1 MSLDFLLFSF
11 TFVAGIIAFLN
22 PCGFIML
29 PAYVSN
35 HMEKTFRLQNGNMT
49 NKQKTATF
57 SSRKLAYALL
67 MGLITTTGFITIFSS
82 VGLGISYIGIRIVKI
97 FPWIAFVSSLLV
109 IGIGIAKLIG
119 KTIYF
124 NIPTYK
130 FFSKNKSHCNSKIE
144 YRYFF
149 LFGIGY
155 AIISLNC
162 TLSLFLFV
170 ISQGIT
176 AGGIV
181 QGFVIFL
188 TYALGM
194 GVMMTIISSLVS
206 ISNQKFNKIYSTKLA
221 HNLNSITGVILIVAG
236 IYLVYY
242 NIVIGK
248 LITT

>member
-1 MSLDFLLFSF
+1 MSPDFVLFSF
-11 TFVAGIIAFLN
+11 TFTAGIIAFLN

-29 PAYVSN
+29 PAYISN
-35 HMEKTFRLQNGNMT
+35 HMEKTFQLQNGNMT
-49 NKQKTATF
+49 NNQKTTF

-67 MGLITTTGFITIFSS
+67 MGLVTTTGFITIFSS

-97 FPWIAFVSSLLV
+97 FPWIAFASSLLV
-109 IGIGIAKLIG
+109 IGIGIAKLVG
-119 KTIYF
+119 KTIYL
-124 NIPTYK
+124 NIPTSR
-130 FFSKNKSHCNSKIE
+130 FFSRTKSSYNSKID

-162 TLSLFLFV
+162 TLPLFLFV
-170 ISQGIT
+170 ISQGLS

-181 QGFVIFL
+181 QGFMIFL

-194 GVMMTIISSLVS
+194 GAMMTIISSLVS
-206 ISNQKFNKIYSTKLA
+206 ISNQRFNRLYSTKLP
-221 HNLNSITGVILIVAG
+221 HNLNRITGAILIVAG
-236 IYLVYY
+236 FYLVYY

-248 LITT
+248 LMMT

>member
-1 MSLDFLLFSF
+1 MSLDFLLFGF
-11 TFVAGIIAFLN
+11 TFIAGIIAFLN
-22 PCGFIML
+22 PCGFVML
-29 PAYVSN
+29 PAYISN
-35 HMEKTFRLQNGNMT
+35 HMERTFQLQNGNMT
-49 NKQKTATF
+49 NNQKTTTF
-57 SSRKLAYALL
+57 SSRKLAFALL
-67 MGLITTTGFITIFSS
+67 MGLITTSGFITIFSS
-82 VGLGISYIGIRIVKI
+82 VGLGISYIGIRIVKV
-97 FPWIAFVSSLLV
+97 FPWIAFASALLV

-119 KTIYF
+119 KTIYM
-124 NIPTYK
+124 NLPAHK
-130 FFSKNKSHCNSKIE
+130 FFSKSKSNCNSKIE

-162 TLSLFLFV
+162 TLPLFLFV
-170 ISQGIT
+170 ISQGIS
-176 AGGIV
+176 AGGIL

-221 HNLNSITGVILIVAG
+221 RNLNSLTAIILIVAG

-248 LITT
+248 IIMT

>member
-1 MSLDFLLFSF
+1 MSPDIILFSF
-11 TFVAGIIAFLN
+11 TFTAGIIAFLN

-29 PAYVSN
+29 PAYISN
-35 HMEKTFRLQNGNMT
+35 HMEKSLQLQSGTMANNY
-49 NKQKTATF
+49 KSKF

-67 MGLITTTGFITIFSS
+67 VGLVTTTGFITIFSA
-82 VGLGISYIGIRIVKI
+82 VGLGISYIGIRIVKL
-97 FPWIAFVSSLLV
+97 FPWIAFASALLV

-119 KTIYF
+119 KPFYL
-124 NIPTYK
+124 NIPTSK
-130 FFSKNKSHCNSKIE
+130 FFSKNRSNHRLKID

-162 TLSLFLFV
+162 TLPLFLFL
-170 ISQGIT
+170 ISQGIS
-176 AGGIV
+176 AGGLA

-194 GVMMTIISSLVS
+194 GTMMTIISTLLG
-206 ISNQKFNKIYSTKLA
+206 ISNRTFTRVYSTKLA
-221 HNLNSITGVILIVAG
+221 NNMNTITGVILILAG

-248 LITT
+248 LMMA